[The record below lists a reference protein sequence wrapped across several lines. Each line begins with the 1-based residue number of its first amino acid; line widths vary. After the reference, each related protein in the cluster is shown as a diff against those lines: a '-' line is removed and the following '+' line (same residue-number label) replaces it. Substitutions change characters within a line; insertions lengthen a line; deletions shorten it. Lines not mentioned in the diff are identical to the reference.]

1 MDYNFERNRINKFI
15 NLINKVLFFN
25 GSVKEIIRLNQDLQ
39 NDNNYLTNLVPA
51 LSMPTYFQ
59 QPIMSYDYITTDP
72 NLKTNLY
79 NKPFA
84 PNTSVPASSRSTAP
98 MSTAPMSAAPMSAA
112 PMSAAA
118 MSTAPMSAAAMSTTP
133 MSAAAMSTVPS
144 SIPTSVV
151 GDTSSIT
158 ISEPTG
164 TLATSGDINVF
175 RLKYLQA
182 QKAAKKAIKELAEKN
197 AELIQENTKLKKE
210 IDELNKLHL

>member
-15 NLINKVLFFN
+15 KFYNQTNKKLKKLG
-25 GSVKEIIRLNQDLQ
+25 GSVKEIISLNQDLQ

-51 LSMPTYFQ
+51 LSMPTYLP

-72 NLKTNLY
+72 NLNTDLY

-84 PNTSVPASSRSTAP
+84 PHTSVPASSGPTVP
-98 MSTAPMSAAPMSAA
+98 MSSAPVMGSSIP
-112 PMSAAA
+112 PAA
-118 MSTAPMSAAAMSTTP
+118 MSTAAMS
-133 MSAAAMSTVPS
+133 
-144 SIPTSVV
+144 TSVV